1 MIRSQQKN
9 SDVHVALIK
18 LASFSRIKPKAA
30 HELMGREASGRAN
43 LGFIELIRKI
53 TLEQDYKNT

>member
-1 MIRSQQKN
+1 MRSQQNN
-9 SDVHVALIK
+9 SDVHAALIK
-18 LASFSRIKPKAA
+18 LASFSRNRPKAA
-30 HELMGREASGRAN
+30 HELMSREVGGRAN